1 MAKENS
7 VFITVG
13 TTKFEKLIE
22 TVTSEEVLNVLNKLG
37 YKTITLQTGNSN
49 YTERS
54 HPVINLHY
62 HKYFPNIDEQIHNAS
77 LIISHA
83 GAGTCLEVLK
93 KQKPLIVV
101 INEDLMDNHQI
112 ELADELQKWGY
123 LYYCTCD
130 TLASVLSKAVLSNL
144 KKYPEC
150 DSSVFGQYVDKSMGY
165 V

>member
-1 MAKENS
+1 MAKKNS
-7 VFITVG
+7 VFVTVG

-22 TVTSEEVLNVLNKLG
+22 TLTSDEVLNVLNEQG
-37 YKTITLQTGNSN
+37 YKTITLQTGNGT
-49 YTERS
+49 YTQRS
-54 HPVINLHY
+54 HTEINLDY
-62 HKYFPNIDEQIHNAS
+62 HKYFPNIDEQIENAS
-77 LIISHA
+77 FVISHA

-112 ELADELQKWGY
+112 ELADELQKYGY
-123 LYYCTCD
+123 LYYCTCE
-130 TLASVLSKAVLSNL
+130 TLASLLAKVDLSSL

-150 DSSVFGQYVDKSMGY
+150 NSAVFGQYVDKCMGY